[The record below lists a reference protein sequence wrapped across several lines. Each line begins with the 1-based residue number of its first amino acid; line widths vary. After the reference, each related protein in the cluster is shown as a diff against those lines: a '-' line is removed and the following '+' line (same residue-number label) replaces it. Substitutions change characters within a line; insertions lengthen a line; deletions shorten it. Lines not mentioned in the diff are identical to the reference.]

1 MLFVQWDNDL
11 AVGVGLERVFLC
23 ELLAQ
28 DLVVVDLAVD
38 GKGDGLVLVGDGL
51 CARVW
56 WRAFLALASG
66 MSHSRW

>member
-1 MLFVQWDNDL
+1 MLFVQWDDDL
-11 AVGVGLERVFLC
+11 AVGVGLEGVFLC

-38 GKGDGLVLVGDGL
+38 GKGDGLVLVGNGL

-56 WRAFLALASG
+56 
-66 MSHSRW
+66 